1 MNQQLA
7 FWVMFVL
14 VLTRPEIK
22 GSKAIANDSELQSC
36 DSQDD
41 SEDEA
46 QEDCSEIGSVKRS
59 FEVLF
64 QAQPSKTLQ
73 YKRANSVKFKLRG
86 EVTIIFK

>member
-46 QEDCSEIGSVKRS
+46 QEDCSEIGSSNVVLKCCSRRSRRKRYNTKERIQLNLS
-59 FEVLF
+59 
-64 QAQPSKTLQ
+64 
-73 YKRANSVKFKLRG
+73 
-86 EVTIIFK
+86 

>member
-1 MNQQLA
+1 MNQKLA
-7 FWVMFVL
+7 FWVMFEL
-14 VLTRPEIK
+14 VMTQPEIK

-64 QAQPSKTLQ
+64 QAQPSK
-73 YKRANSVKFKLRG
+73 N
-86 EVTIIFK
+86 VTIHKSGFI

>member
-14 VLTRPEIK
+14 VMTQPEIK
-22 GSKAIANDSELQSC
+22 GSKAIATDSELQSC
-36 DSQDD
+36 YSQDD

-64 QAQPSKTLQ
+64 QAQPSK
-73 YKRANSVKFKLRG
+73 N
-86 EVTIIFK
+86 VTIQKSEFS

>member
-14 VLTRPEIK
+14 VMTQPEIK
-22 GSKAIANDSELQSC
+22 GSKAITNDSELQSC

-64 QAQPSKTLQ
+64 QAQPSK
-73 YKRANSVKFKLRG
+73 N
-86 EVTIIFK
+86 VTIQKSEFS